1 MVGDLPPSSR
11 VTGTRFSLAAFITAR
26 PTAVLPVKTRWSKG
40 KEENAEPS
48 PLTIVTCSGGKTS
61 LSIDA
66 STAFVAGVNFDG
78 LSMTRLPAAIAVT
91 TGISDRLT
99 G

>member
-1 MVGDLPPSSR
+1 M
-11 VTGTRFSLAAFITAR
+11 TGTRWSPAAFITAR
-26 PTAVLPVKTRWSKG
+26 PTSVLPVKTRWSNG

-48 PLTIVTCSGGKTS
+48 PVTIVTCSGVKSS

-66 STAFVAGVNFDG
+66 STAFVAGVSFDG
-78 LSMTRLPAAIAVT
+78 LSITRLLAAIAVT